1 MTQPERQQ
9 LFLETIK
16 TLKKASAFTE
26 AMAKESVTRAT
37 ALTLFQLTESSHA
50 MALKL
55 LNTLGGD
62 TSPRIE

>member
-9 LFLETIK
+9 LFLETVK
-16 TLKKASAFTE
+16 ALKKSSSFAE

-37 ALTLFQLTESSHA
+37 ALTLLQLTESSHA

-62 TSPRIE
+62 TSPKID